1 MTKDAQR
8 PSAAMEGKGSYNRHS
23 LIPSVGGALAWPH
36 LQRAIAETPLGPSG
50 SPIVVADYGSSQ
62 GLNSLAPIR
71 LAVEAIRARA
81 GVDRPIFVY
90 HNDQPSND
98 FNSLFEVLDTSPDCY
113 CRGDKNVF
121 PCAIGRSF
129 YESVLPADSVH
140 VGWSSYA
147 AMWISRIPAPI
158 PGHFIFAGTTGAVRA
173 AWERQGVQDWE
184 TFLSLRG
191 RELKPG
197 GCLVISTPGAD
208 DSGGSVFDRIMDH
221 ANAELKAMIEEGA
234 ITADEW
240 ARMALNVWPRRR
252 AELTAP
258 FADDGRFE
266 SLVLKESETCVLR
279 DPAWDAYEADGD
291 KDALATK
298 RAMFFRSVFSPM
310 LASYLDKV
318 SAGDASAAAAFSDRL
333 TRGLK
338 RRFAAEP
345 APLHSLVQIVV
356 VAKAQ
361 A

>member
-1 MTKDAQR
+1 
-8 PSAAMEGKGSYNRHS
+8 
-23 LIPSVGGALAWPH
+23 
-36 LQRAIAETPLGPSG
+36 
-50 SPIVVADYGSSQ
+50 
-62 GLNSLAPIR
+62 
-71 LAVEAIRARA
+71 
-81 GVDRPIFVY
+81 
-90 HNDQPSND
+90 
-98 FNSLFEVLDTSPDCY
+98 
-113 CRGDKNVF
+113 
-121 PCAIGRSF
+121 
-129 YESVLPADSVH
+129 
-140 VGWSSYA
+140 
-147 AMWISRIPAPI
+147 
-158 PGHFIFAGTTGAVRA
+158 
-173 AWERQGVQDWE
+173 
-184 TFLSLRG
+184 
-191 RELKPG
+191 
-197 GCLVISTPGAD
+197 
-208 DSGGSVFDRIMDH
+208 
-221 ANAELKAMIEEGA
+221 
-234 ITADEW
+234 
-240 ARMALNVWPRRR
+240 MALNVWPRRK

-298 RAMFFRSVFSPM
+298 RAMFFRSVFSPT

>member
-8 PSAAMEGKGSYNRHS
+8 PSAAMEGKGAYNRHS

-140 VGWSSYA
+140 VGLELLCGDVDQPHPGAHPWPFHLRPDHRRG
-147 AMWISRIPAPI
+147 SRR
-158 PGHFIFAGTTGAVRA
+158 T
-173 AWERQGVQDWE
+173 WERQGVQDWE

-221 ANAELKAMIEEGA
+221 AN
-234 ITADEW
+234 T
-240 ARMALNVWPRRR
+240 R
-252 AELTAP
+252 A
-258 FADDGRFE
+258 
-266 SLVLKESETCVLR
+266 
-279 DPAWDAYEADGD
+279 
-291 KDALATK
+291 
-298 RAMFFRSVFSPM
+298 
-310 LASYLDKV
+310 
-318 SAGDASAAAAFSDRL
+318 
-333 TRGLK
+333 
-338 RRFAAEP
+338 
-345 APLHSLVQIVV
+345 
-356 VAKAQ
+356 
-361 A
+361 